1 MTTVI
6 THEEVRGGAF
16 DYGGDPPAPVA
27 VRVRVVQFFDDGST
41 REIWRDATLT
51 DVFSSWDAALL
62 AQRDAAA
69 TAAGEKTVRVQELE
83 AALET
88 ATAQNAVLTTE
99 RDQARAQYEQLLSE
113 VEPV

>member
-1 MTTVI
+1 MTTV
-6 THEEVRGGAF
+6 TNEEVRGGAF

-41 REIWRDATLT
+41 REIWREASLA
-51 DVFSSWDAALL
+51 DVFASWDAALL
-62 AQRDAAA
+62 TQRDAAGR
-69 TAAGEKTVRVQELE
+69 AAGERAARVQELE
-83 AALET
+83 VALEA
-88 ATAQNAVLTTE
+88 ATSQNAVLTTE